1 MLKETDIKKN
11 HAALFNR
18 LWEELKT
25 DMAMEP
31 EQITDDYWADMIQR
45 YVKISEPY
53 HDTIYD
59 KFAKEFVIT
68 VVNEVERINSKKW
81 QENQKKS

>member
-1 MLKETDIKKN
+1 MLNETDIKKN

-18 LWEELKT
+18 LWEELKV

-31 EQITDDYWADMIQR
+31 EQITDDYWANMIQR

-81 QENQKKS
+81 QENQKK

>member
-18 LWEELKT
+18 LWEELKV

-31 EQITDDYWADMIQR
+31 EQITDDYWPDMIQR
-45 YVKISEPY
+45 YVEISKPF

-81 QENQKKS
+81 QENQKK

>member
-1 MLKETDIKKN
+1 MYDMNEVKKN
-11 HAALFNR
+11 HSLLFSR
-18 LWEELKT
+18 LWEELKV
-25 DMAMEP
+25 DISMEP
-31 EQITDDYWADMIQR
+31 EQITDDYWANMIHR
-45 YVKISEPY
+45 YVKISEPF

>member
-1 MLKETDIKKN
+1 
-11 HAALFNR
+11 
-18 LWEELKT
+18 LWEELKV
-25 DMAMEP
+25 DISMEP
-31 EQITDDYWADMIQR
+31 EQITDDYWANMIQR
-45 YVKISEPY
+45 YVKISEPF